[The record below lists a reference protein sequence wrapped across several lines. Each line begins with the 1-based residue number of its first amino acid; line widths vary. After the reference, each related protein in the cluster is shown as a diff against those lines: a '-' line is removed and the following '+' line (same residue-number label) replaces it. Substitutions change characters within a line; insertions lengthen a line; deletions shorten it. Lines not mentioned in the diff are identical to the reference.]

1 MIRVSGGGKMQAIW
15 QQSAVIAQTQLIVR
29 SLNHW
34 TGRALLPGLFNPLGL
49 AKNIFA
55 APFVLVSHGTETDP
69 VLNYGNAAAL
79 QLWEMSWEELTSTP
93 SRLTAEAPNR
103 EERARLLAA
112 VTKNG
117 FMDDYSGIRISKNGR
132 RFRIAQATVWN
143 LLDERGH
150 YAGQAAT
157 FSRWE
162 FL

>member
-1 MIRVSGGGKMQAIW
+1 VNAIW
-15 QQSAVIAQTQLIVR
+15 QRPAVIAQTQLVAR

-34 TGRALLPGLFNPLGL
+34 TGRVLLPGLFNSLGL
-49 AKNIFA
+49 AKNVFE
-55 APFVLVSHGTETDP
+55 APFVLVSHGTEADP

-79 QLWEMSWEELTSTP
+79 KLWEMSWDELTSTP

-112 VTKNG
+112 VTQNG
-117 FMDDYSGIRISKNGR
+117 FIDDYSGVRISKNGK

-143 LLDERGH
+143 LLDERGN
-150 YAGQAAT
+150 YAGQSAM